1 MSLAEPSCASVGCPA
16 VGSVLGRCPC
26 SFIHLL
32 PGLSIRS
39 SSVLC
44 YKARPLCGDRL
55 ITGCFQVAT
64 WCFAE
69 EGVTSTRVGSL
80 KLAARGTW
88 HKLSTHI
95 DGASSNPRDRNCPTC
110 TNSQV
115 QDWPLL
121 NAALWHVCT
130 CPWCSVYVARG
141 SNSRHAMISN
151 RMLCNT

>member
-1 MSLAEPSCASVGCPA
+1 MQPQVRTAETVSAGLTRALPA
-16 VGSVLGRCPC
+16 VHSEAKHGSRSPRCPVLSPQSLFQRQQRKNNLSVVC
-26 SFIHLL
+26 PGQNLAVRRWVVQRWGVSWAGAPAPSFICSLVH
-32 PGLSIRS
+32 PFAH

-95 DGASSNPRDRNCPTC
+95 G
-110 TNSQV
+110 
-115 QDWPLL
+115 
-121 NAALWHVCT
+121 
-130 CPWCSVYVARG
+130 WC
-141 SNSRHAMISN
+141 
-151 RMLCNT
+151 